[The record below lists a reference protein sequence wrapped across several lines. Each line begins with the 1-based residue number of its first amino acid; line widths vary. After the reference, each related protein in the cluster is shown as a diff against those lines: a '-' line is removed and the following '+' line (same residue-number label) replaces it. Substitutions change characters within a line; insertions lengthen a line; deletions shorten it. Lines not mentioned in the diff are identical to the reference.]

1 MRILLFTGKG
11 GVGKTTTAA
20 ATALRLADQGRKTLL
35 VSTDAAHS
43 VSDALGIDVPPAPA
57 EIVPG
62 LWAAQPDPQRQLD
75 GAWQQVQ
82 RYAAELLER
91 AGLDGVTADELTVL
105 PGIEEVLALLAV
117 RDLAVRGDWDVLV
130 VDCAPTAET
139 LRLLALP
146 DALGWY
152 LDRVFPA
159 QRRLARGLRPLA
171 ALLGRG
177 DLLPPDTVF
186 AALVALCDEL
196 ASVREL
202 LGDQRT
208 TSVRLVVTPEAVVVA
223 EARRTFTALC
233 LYGYQVDQVI
243 VNRIFPDGVA
253 SAGNAWLQ
261 GWIRAQAGQLAA
273 ITESF
278 AGVSVQR
285 VPYADGEPI
294 GLDALRSVADD
305 IFGPAAG
312 VDPAPPGEP
321 IELLRVVQV
330 GAEFELIVSL
340 PLAGPAEVDA
350 ARAGD
355 ELILTVGTRRRV
367 VSLPSGLRRCDVVGG
382 RYADD
387 QLRIRFRPDPALW
400 PDLGP
405 DPRRG

>member
-20 ATALRLADQGRKTLL
+20 ATAVRLADEGRKTLL

-43 VSDALGIDVPPAPA
+43 VSDTLGVDVPAQPT
-57 EIVPG
+57 EIVSG

-75 GAWQQVQ
+75 AAWRQIQ
-82 RYAAELLER
+82 RYAAGLLDR
-91 AGLDGVTADELTVL
+91 AGLDQVAADELTVL

-146 DALGWY
+146 EALGWY
-152 LDRVFPA
+152 LDKVFPA

-171 ALLGRG
+171 SLLGRG

-202 LGDQRT
+202 LADQRT

-243 VNRIFPDGVA
+243 ANRVFPAGTESAA
-253 SAGNAWLQ
+253 SAWLQ
-261 GWIRAQAGQLAA
+261 GWVRAQADQLAT
-273 ITESF
+273 ITDSF
-278 AGVSVQR
+278 AGVSIQR
-285 VPYADGEPI
+285 VPYAEGEPV
-294 GLDALRSVADD
+294 GLDALRAVADS
-305 IFGPAAG
+305 IYGLPPG
-312 VDPAPPGEP
+312 IDPAPPGEP
-321 IELLRVVQV
+321 VEQLRVERA
-330 GAEFELIVSL
+330 GDEFDLIVSL
-340 PLAGPAEVDA
+340 PLAEPGEVDA

-355 ELILTVGTRRRV
+355 ELIVTVGRRRRV
-367 VSLPSGLRRCDVVGG
+367 VSLPSGLRRCEVVGG
-382 RYADD
+382 RYADGY
-387 QLRIRFRPDPALW
+387 LRIRFRPDPALW
-400 PDLGP
+400 PAAETT
-405 DPRRG
+405 